1 MGAFQVS
8 SITFSRRRVNFV
20 LFAIFLLISA
30 VGYSV
35 TSTFPSPF
43 LPGYP
48 GSAMFPRL
56 VLVAMA
62 VISVAGLLRTVLSG
76 SKKIGTGSVTVP
88 IVPFLAVIALLLS
101 FAAALQIL
109 GMEIAV
115 FAMIAGCIWFRN
127 RNLLVSAAVGL
138 ASVAVVY
145 FVFVQ
150 ALSVHLP
157 LQFLPRYLF

>member
-1 MGAFQVS
+1 MS

-20 LFAIFLLISA
+20 LFAVFLVVA
-30 VGYSV
+30 VAGYGV

-56 VLVAMA
+56 VLVAMG
-62 VISVAGLLRTVLSG
+62 VIAVAGLLRTALSKNNKTG
-76 SKKIGTGSVTVP
+76 IGTVTLP
-88 IVPFLAVIALLLS
+88 AAPFLSVVCLLLA
-101 FAAALQIL
+101 FAATLHIL
-109 GMEIAV
+109 GTEVAV
-115 FAMIAGCIWFRN
+115 FAMISGCLWFRN
-127 RNLLVSAAVGL
+127 RNILVSGVVGL
-138 ASVAVVY
+138 ISVGVVY
-145 FVFVQ
+145 LVFVQ